1 MFCGQV
7 AIARA
12 LDSLPEPADRANGE
26 MQQRLAG
33 GVIGE
38 LEVPR
43 ACGAGTLVQQ
53 TMRGLVFEGVSGEVA
68 FDAEGDRADARYS
81 VSHMRPDKEW

>member
-1 MFCGQV
+1 M
-7 AIARA
+7 
-12 LDSLPEPADRANGE
+12 
-26 MQQRLAG
+26 
-33 GVIGE
+33 
-38 LEVPR
+38 
-43 ACGAGTLVQQ
+43 AGTLVQQ